1 MAPRREW
8 GSERPTPAQVTREQ
22 RAEPAVGS
30 PPGTAANEALVGT
43 PGGEGRGSGLATLRA
58 GARPGQGAALAGCTL
73 HGPPPHTPGLGRRR
87 ESGPRARETVLPP
100 PRSPQGGGPR
110 GAGLSLGPPTPPPPP
125 GGLAL
130 LQERQ
135 EGRRPPHQEAGT
147 EGWQGRLPS
156 PPAAA
161 PSPTGPLRAPASTAA
176 QRAGPVA
183 SPRRG
188 WWPDQSLG
196 ALPPALPHGSTPG
209 PRTTVASGAFCGC
222 DDNRPVCGWGGVAVR
237 GNWQV
242 PWVALWLQTWLGS
255 TAGASTGRGSTC
267 RALRA
272 AAGRPLPASSPK
284 TRAAPRCP
292 VQEAHGP
299 SLSACGPGCPARKA
313 LMCVLV

>member
-43 PGGEGRGSGLATLRA
+43 PGGEGRGSGLATPRA

-183 SPRRG
+183 SSRRG
-188 WWPDQSLG
+188 WWLDQSLG

-209 PRTTVASGAFCGC
+209 PRTMVASSAFCGC
-222 DDNRPVCGWGGVAVR
+222 DDDRPVCG
-237 GNWQV
+237 
-242 PWVALWLQTWLGS
+242 
-255 TAGASTGRGSTC
+255 
-267 RALRA
+267 
-272 AAGRPLPASSPK
+272 
-284 TRAAPRCP
+284 
-292 VQEAHGP
+292 
-299 SLSACGPGCPARKA
+299 
-313 LMCVLV
+313 